1 MKKQD
6 QKNMLFDQLHKQLSI
21 YGYRKNASRQQF
33 WKPFEFGKVAIHL
46 SFINHLDDFD
56 ITVDVGI
63 RFDELEEMKNMNN
76 GLLNQKEKKQT
87 FSIGTELGNLTVGK
101 QRRWT
106 IIEESNIENISNS
119 IFSAIKEI
127 AFPYID
133 KYSIKENVF
142 NDCLSDGEE
151 SKVLTGIDYVRA
163 MNAVGL
169 AKILNKVDEIDQ
181 IIEDKTKFLEDKNDF
196 GVSMFCNFVKTI
208 Q

>member
-6 QKNMLFDQLHKQLSI
+6 QKNMLLDQLHKQLSI
-21 YGYRKNASRQQF
+21 YGYKKNTSRQQL

-87 FSIGTELGNLTVGK
+87 FSIGTELGNLIVGK

-151 SKVLTGIDYVRA
+151 SIVLTGIDYVRA

-169 AKILNKVDEIDQ
+169 AKILNKVDEIEQ